1 MQVKGGFLSAPD
13 GDTGVHL
20 LEVAPDHHWGLPLV
34 VQASDDHGAEGGNP
48 DLLKKT
54 KLFTC

>member
-34 VQASDDHGAEGGNP
+34 VQASDDHGAEGRISKFV
-48 DLLKKT
+48 KKT